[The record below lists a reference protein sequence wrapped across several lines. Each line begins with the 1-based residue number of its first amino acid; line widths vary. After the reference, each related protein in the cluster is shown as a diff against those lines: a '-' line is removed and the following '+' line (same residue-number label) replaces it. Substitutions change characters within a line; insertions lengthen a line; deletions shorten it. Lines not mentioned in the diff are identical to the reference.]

1 MILLLLTSLAYG
13 VSPEYTYIE
22 AGEPAPFSGRLFNDE
37 AAQLL
42 SDKVSKAEDICRI
55 ELDYQVGM
63 VLAKKNEEIQDIRS
77 EHIYQKKVLVS
88 KIESQQKRIESLEKL
103 KTPSKKELWFS
114 LGLISG
120 VGITIAIANAVN

>member
-1 MILLLLTSLAYG
+1 MIFLLLTSLAFG
-13 VSPEYTYIE
+13 QSPEYTYIE

-37 AAQLL
+37 ASQLIADQIADA
-42 SDKVSKAEDICRI
+42 SDKCLI

-63 VLAKKNEEIQDIRS
+63 VLAKKNEEIQEIRS

-88 KIESQQKRIESLEKL
+88 KIESQQKRIEDLEKL

>member
-1 MILLLLTSLAYG
+1 MILLLLTSLAFG
-13 VSPEYTYIE
+13 QAPEYTYLE
-22 AGEPAPFSGRLFNDE
+22 TGEPAPFSGRLFNDE
-37 AAQLL
+37 ASQLVADQIADA
-42 SDKVSKAEDICRI
+42 SDKCLI

-63 VLAKKNEEIQDIRS
+63 VLAKKNEEIQEIRS

-103 KTPSKKELWFS
+103 KTPSKKELLFS

-120 VGITIAIANAVN
+120 IGITIAIANAVN

>member
-1 MILLLLTSLAYG
+1 MILLLLTSLAFG
-13 VSPEYTYIE
+13 QTPEYTYIE

-42 SDKVSKAEDICRI
+42 SDKVSKAEDMCRI

-63 VLAKKNEEIQDIRS
+63 VLAKKNEEIQEIRS

-120 VGITIAIANAVN
+120 IGITIAIANAVN

>member
-1 MILLLLTSLAYG
+1 MILLLLTSLAFG
-13 VSPEYTYIE
+13 QTPEYTYIE

-42 SDKVSKAEDICRI
+42 SDKVSKAEDMCRI

-63 VLAKKNEEIQDIRS
+63 VLAKKNEEIQEIRS

-120 VGITIAIANAVN
+120 VGITIVIANAVN

>member
-1 MILLLLTSLAYG
+1 MIFLLLTSLAFG
-13 VSPEYTYIE
+13 QSPEYTYIE

-37 AAQLL
+37 ASQLL
-42 SDKVSKAEDICRI
+42 SDKVSKAEDMCRI

-63 VLAKKNEEIQDIRS
+63 VLAKKNEEIQEIRS

-88 KIESQQKRIESLEKL
+88 KIESQQKRIEDLEKL

>member
-1 MILLLLTSLAYG
+1 MIFLLLTSLAFG
-13 VSPEYTYIE
+13 QSPEYTYIE

-42 SDKVSKAEDICRI
+42 SDKVSKAEDMCRI

-63 VLAKKNEEIQDIRS
+63 VLAKKNEEIQEIRS

-88 KIESQQKRIESLEKL
+88 KIESQQKRIEDLEKL

-114 LGLISG
+114 FGLISG

>member
-1 MILLLLTSLAYG
+1 MILLLLTSLAHG
-13 VSPEYTYIE
+13 VSPEYTYIS

-37 AAQLL
+37 AAQF
-42 SDKVSKAEDICRI
+42 EDMCRI

-63 VLAKKNEEIQDIRS
+63 VLAKKNEEIQEIRS

-120 VGITIAIANAVN
+120 VGITIAIAQAVN

>member
-1 MILLLLTSLAYG
+1 MIFLLLTSLAFG
-13 VSPEYTYIE
+13 QSPEYTYIE

-42 SDKVSKAEDICRI
+42 SDKVSKAEDMCRI

-63 VLAKKNEEIQDIRS
+63 VLAKKNEEIQEIRS

-88 KIESQQKRIESLEKL
+88 KIESQQKRIEDLEKL

>member
-1 MILLLLTSLAYG
+1 MILLLLTSLAFG
-13 VSPEYTYIE
+13 QNPEYTYLE
-22 AGEPAPFSGRLFNDE
+22 TGEPAPFSGRLFNDE
-37 AAQLL
+37 ASQLVADQIADA
-42 SDKVSKAEDICRI
+42 SDKCLI

-63 VLAKKNEEIQDIRS
+63 VLAKKNEEIQEIRS

>member
-1 MILLLLTSLAYG
+1 MIFLLLTSLAFG
-13 VSPEYTYIE
+13 QSPEYTYIE

-37 AAQLL
+37 ASQLL
-42 SDKVSKAEDICRI
+42 SDKVSKAEDMCRI

-63 VLAKKNEEIQDIRS
+63 VLAKKNEEIQEIRS

-88 KIESQQKRIESLEKL
+88 KIESQQKRIEGLEKL

-114 LGLISG
+114 FGLISG

>member
-1 MILLLLTSLAYG
+1 MILLLLTSLAFG
-13 VSPEYTYIE
+13 QTPEYTYLE
-22 AGEPAPFSGRLFNDE
+22 TGEPAPFSGRLFNDE
-37 AAQLL
+37 ASQLVADQIADA
-42 SDKVSKAEDICRI
+42 SDKCLI

-63 VLAKKNEEIQDIRS
+63 VLAKKNEEIQEIKS
-77 EHIYQKKVLVS
+77 EHIYQKKILAS

>member
-1 MILLLLTSLAYG
+1 MILLLLTSLAHG

-37 AAQLL
+37 ASQLIADQIADA
-42 SDKVSKAEDICRI
+42 SDKCLI

-63 VLAKKNEEIQDIRS
+63 VLAKKNEEIQEIRS

-88 KIESQQKRIESLEKL
+88 KIESQQKRIEDLEKL